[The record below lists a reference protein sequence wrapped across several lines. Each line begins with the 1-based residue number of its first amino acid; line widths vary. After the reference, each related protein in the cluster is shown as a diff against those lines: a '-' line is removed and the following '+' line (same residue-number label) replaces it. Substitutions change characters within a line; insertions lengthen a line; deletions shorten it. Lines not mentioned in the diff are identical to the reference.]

1 MRAAWPRAKAAVV
14 ACVVCAACAR
24 PRAAA
29 EPSHDFRWLTDDE
42 PALHPPIDVCEAYGG
57 GITKLRDASTCALP
71 RREVRA
77 FGPVPRERAPAGRC
91 PVKVRA
97 FGDEL
102 VAEART
108 VGRAFDPL
116 PFASC
121 VPTKYIVGA
130 RHVIELE
137 DGWLVAYESPLESE
151 VRWYEARGR
160 DGTRLAV
167 PDGGTLVSRARIV
180 GFVRA
185 PSGVVLGLAIGRAR
199 GARGAVVAFE
209 RSSDGNETWALR
221 LVSLLPLEP
230 APAMGD
236 DRGAILG
243 YAGGFVFRAD
253 ERGAIENLHYVAHD
267 IGPVASIA
275 RLASGAV
282 AIGLECGV
290 LKLSDNT
297 ETWWSARDGASGR
310 WSECNGASR
319 PLQGVP
325 RP

>member
-1 MRAAWPRAKAAVV
+1 MRASAFLAVV
-14 ACVVCAACAR
+14 ACAACAR
-24 PRAAA
+24 PPAAA
-29 EPSHDFRWLTDDE
+29 EATNDFRWLTDDE
-42 PALHPPIDVCEAYGG
+42 PVTTIDVCEEYTG
-57 GITKLRDASTCALP
+57 GITKLRDESTCALP

-97 FGDEL
+97 YGDDL

-121 VPTKYIVGA
+121 IPTKYIVGA
-130 RHVIELE
+130 RHVTEV
-137 DGWLVAYESPLESE
+137 DGGWLVAYESPLESE
-151 VRWYEARGR
+151 VRWYDAAGR
-160 DGTRLAV
+160 DAK
-167 PDGGTLVSRARIV
+167 LVSRARIS

-185 PSGVVLGLAIGRAR
+185 PSGAVLGLAIGRAR

-209 RSSDGNETWALR
+209 RRGANETWTLR
-221 LVSLLPLEP
+221 IVSLLPLEP

-236 DRGAILG
+236 DHGAILG
-243 YAGGFVFRAD
+243 FAGGFVFRAD
-253 ERGAIENLHYVAHD
+253 ETGAIENLHYVAHD
-267 IGPVASIA
+267 IGAVASIA
-275 RLASGAV
+275 RLSSGAI

-290 LKLSDNT
+290 LKLSGTN

-310 WSECNGASR
+310 WRECNGASR
-319 PLQGVP
+319 ALPGLP
-325 RP
+325 RR